1 MSINDL
7 SEIYIFLS
15 WSKST
20 DHLKRHKDWS
30 LNCYLFTFFIA
41 TYDITFIILDYNLII
56 ILMTSTPGCCAVTCS
71 LPTEQKTM
79 TSSCLCEMHD
89 VAALMYSPA
98 S

>member
-30 LNCYLFTFFIA
+30 LNCYLFTFFIE
-41 TYDITFIILDYNLII
+41 TYDITFIIPFWTV
-56 ILMTSTPGCCAVTCS
+56 ILSV
-71 LPTEQKTM
+71 LQ
-79 TSSCLCEMHD
+79 
-89 VAALMYSPA
+89 
-98 S
+98 